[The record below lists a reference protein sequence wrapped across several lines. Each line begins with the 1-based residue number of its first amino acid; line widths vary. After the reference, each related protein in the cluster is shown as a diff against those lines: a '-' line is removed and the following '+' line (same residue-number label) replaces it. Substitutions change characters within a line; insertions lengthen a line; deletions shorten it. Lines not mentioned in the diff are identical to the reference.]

1 MKLEDIVLVKEHL
14 KGRTLNYLSTLDD
27 FMMVHVRLKTDSLVM
42 SGQMALELARTLNDD
57 GKWVGTQFTEAK
69 SVEAR
74 FCTCESQ
81 LRGFLGGRFDDTQVK
96 TVFEESMCNA
106 YCLDKVASLGMRMDG
121 STNPKFM
128 FTYKPVATKFEQ
140 GEVLHNFNGSDYKV
154 IEKLSA
160 SNLLLM
166 EQRSGNFTVAIG
178 AGMYKRYPKGEEP
191 TEDNAMTCLEWDHGV
206 YLGNTPSQF
215 DFADIRQR
223 YGEVEP
229 VETIYDYRHQLVD
242 QFDALKRIIKNP
254 ILPDNVKTEAQ
265 NALYDRFLTARDDTF
280 SNNLQDGAYDKGFID
295 NPRVQ
300 KEMAR

>member
-1 MKLEDIVLVKEHL
+1 MKLEDMVLVREHL

-27 FMMVHVRLKTDSLVM
+27 FMVIHGRRKEDSMVFAGHIAM
-42 SGQMALELARTLNDD
+42 QMAGTLRED
-57 GKWVGTQFTEAK
+57 GKWIEVQFSEHK

-74 FCTCESQ
+74 FCTGESQ
-81 LRGFLGGRFDDTQVK
+81 LRGFLGGRFDDIEVK
-96 TVFEESMCNA
+96 TIFEESMCNA

-128 FTYKPVATKFEQ
+128 FTYKPVATRFEQ

-178 AGMYKRYPKGEEP
+178 AGMYKRYPKGEVP

-206 YLGNTPSQF
+206 YLGNTPSNF
-215 DFADIRQR
+215 DFSNIKQR

-280 SNNLQDGAYDKGFID
+280 SNNLQEGAYDKGFIN
-295 NPRVQ
+295 NPSIQ